1 MAAVSVTP
9 TEHTSNKRLETH
21 TLNERIT
28 MLGTKIGVFGANIIE
43 KLEDQNKEF
52 QEYVKK
58 TNSTTD
64 EIMQKMKVM
73 IAEDKKY
80 FERAAEDS
88 KEYWASTNRI
98 EENIKRSNEIRSD
111 IENIIDAKAASGENF
126 KKTSKERSTTKNDL
140 TDERQTIQDSTNE
153 LSKFNIK
160 TVVSDKTKSYT
171 EPDKKH
177 SKLVP
182 SQEPVQEKVK
192 NKRKRQSTLCEEAYE
207 LIIQIFGID
216 KFNCQK
222 GMTESQKKDSIQLI
236 KYGYQYT
243 HKKRNFKSYKT
254 LGTNRLKEISNFK
267 FKDTRS
273 RHRKLI
279 AVKKRMLRYTI

>member
-28 MLGTKIGVFGANIIE
+28 MLGTKISVFGANIIE
-43 KLEDQNKEF
+43 KLEDQNKEFREHNKEF

-64 EIMQKMKVM
+64 EIMQKMKIM

-126 KKTSKERSTTKNDL
+126 KK
-140 TDERQTIQDSTNE
+140 
-153 LSKFNIK
+153 NIK
-160 TVVSDKTKSYT
+160 GKIN
-171 EPDKKH
+171 H
-177 SKLVP
+177 
-182 SQEPVQEKVK
+182 EK
-192 NKRKRQSTLCEEAYE
+192 
-207 LIIQIFGID
+207 
-216 KFNCQK
+216 
-222 GMTESQKKDSIQLI
+222 
-236 KYGYQYT
+236 
-243 HKKRNFKSYKT
+243 
-254 LGTNRLKEISNFK
+254 RL
-267 FKDTRS
+267 DG
-273 RHRKLI
+273 
-279 AVKKRMLRYTI
+279 